1 MPDWILPSAL
11 GALGAII
18 WYLARRM
25 MAKQDALE
33 SGLHTKLDSIKEYMQ
48 SELRSMD
55 VRLSVVE
62 TLVLPPK
69 K

>member
-1 MPDWILPSAL
+1 MPDWILPAVL
-11 GALGAII
+11 TAFAAVI
-18 WYLARRM
+18 WFLARRM
-25 MAKQDALE
+25 LA
-33 SGLHTKLDSIKEYMQ
+33 KLDSIESYMQ
-48 SELRSMD
+48 SELRTMD